1 MKKYIR
7 SLNVIG
13 SLSDSDSWA
22 ALLSKILVTAGSLCI
37 YKAVVCMMCSGV
49 LREGRLKAGRLN

>member
-7 SLNVIG
+7 SLSVIG

-37 YKAVVCMMCSGV
+37 YKAVVCMCSGV